1 MESPLAGLPSD
12 HLLSRLHALVR
23 RGNAVEAELL
33 SHLGEVDARRLYL
46 REACP
51 SMFHYCVRVLL
62 FAESVAYKRIAAARA
77 ARRHPEIRAA
87 LGRGDLHLTALS
99 LLAPQLTTEN
109 CRELIASARHRTADE
124 IRRRLADRQ
133 PKPDVPASVRRV
145 PPLAAQRPPSA
156 QNAVL
161 PTAAA
166 TAPAPACA
174 PTPAVKPPSPRAQSE
189 PLGGE
194 RYCVRFTA
202 DRDLHAKLQEL
213 RALMRHQIPDGDLG
227 KILAE
232 AVSLLLERVR
242 KRKFGEG
249 TAPRAVRPSNPSN
262 SSKPKPSRHIP
273 AAIRRAVFKR
283 DGGRCTY
290 LSPRGQRCRAREFL
304 EFHHHDP
311 WAHAR
316 AHSINGIAL
325 RCRAHNQY
333 EACRDFGERHMAR
346 FRTRERIEPSATPK
360 KSVSGSSP
368 RGPQL
373 DLNPVRPEAPSSHS
387 TQTRPTDGQGI
398 ASAAKKSMMRARVS
412 GVPPTASR

>member
-33 SHLGEVDARRLYL
+33 SHLGEVDARRLVL

-51 SMFHYCVRVLL
+51 SMFHTCVRVLL

-109 CRELIASARHRTADE
+109 CRELIAAARHKTADE
-124 IRRRLADRQ
+124 IRRQLADRQ

-145 PPLAAQRPPSA
+145 PPLAARQPPSA
-156 QNAVL
+156 QSAVL

-166 TAPAPACA
+166 TAPTPAGA
-174 PTPAVKPPSPRAQSE
+174 PTPTVKPPSPRAQSE

-202 DRDLHAKLQEL
+202 DWDLHAKLQEL

-232 AVSLLLERVR
+232 AVSLQFGPKRRRVTVR
-242 KRKFGEG
+242 KR
-249 TAPRAVRPSNPSN
+249 ARP
-262 SSKPKPSRHIP
+262 
-273 AAIRRAVFKR
+273 
-283 DGGRCTY
+283 DG
-290 LSPRGQRCRAREFL
+290 S
-304 EFHHHDP
+304 
-311 WAHAR
+311 
-316 AHSINGIAL
+316 
-325 RCRAHNQY
+325 
-333 EACRDFGERHMAR
+333 
-346 FRTRERIEPSATPK
+346 
-360 KSVSGSSP
+360 
-368 RGPQL
+368 
-373 DLNPVRPEAPSSHS
+373 DLN
-387 TQTRPTDGQGI
+387 
-398 ASAAKKSMMRARVS
+398 RVWCE
-412 GVPPTASR
+412 VA